1 MDFFIITAII
11 VAIIPVVG
19 MLLIRNRRYKALATK
34 GRNYA
39 SCIMAAAL
47 FSFVCNLCV
56 GEGVASRI
64 MLDVMLAVTALS
76 VLTNSILKSEF
87 KWRVVISL
95 IVLQVVLSLYYILCS
110 FGVTCLLT
118 DIASD
123 DIMLGLILINM
134 CFFAYVVWLRVRS
147 VKDIMSFCTVWAW
160 LTFAVDVVYL
170 LMIVAVYVLYHLTL
184 SCNVMNLVTFVMMAG
199 LMFAYCIR
207 IISDSA
213 FALLVNHERLIVESM
228 KISLVEAS
236 GIQREESAYKEV
248 FERIKRYFEA
258 EKPYLNNKLTIN
270 DVVLEV
276 FSNKVYI
283 SRAISHFTGRNF
295 CQYVNYHR
303 VKYAMDVFRRNT
315 NLKISELWPMSGF
328 NSIVSFN
335 MAFRLFVNESPSE
348 WCRKEKKKL
357 KTK

>member
-11 VAIIPVVG
+11 VAIIPVIG
-19 MLLIRNRRYKALATK
+19 MLLVRNRRYKALATK
-34 GRNYA
+34 GRKYA
-39 SCIMAAAL
+39 SFVMSAVL

-56 GEGVASRI
+56 GNGVGVRI
-64 MLDVMLAVTALS
+64 MLDTMLAVTALS
-76 VLTNSILKSEF
+76 VLTNPILKGKL
-87 KWRVVISL
+87 KWRVARCLIILEVI
-95 IVLQVVLSLYYILCS
+95 LSLYYVLCS
-110 FGVTCLLT
+110 LGIIRLLP
-118 DIASD
+118 DAVCEGF
-123 DIMLGLILINM
+123 MLSLILINI
-134 CFFAYVVWLRVRS
+134 CFFVYVVWLRIRS

-170 LMIVAVYVLYHLTL
+170 LMIVAVYALRSLTL
-184 SCNVMNLVTFVMMAG
+184 SCMIMNLVTFVMMSG
-199 LMFAYCIR
+199 LMFAYSIR

-236 GIQREESAYKEV
+236 GVQREESAYREV
-248 FERIKRYFEA
+248 FERIKRYFET
-258 EKPYLNNKLTIN
+258 EKPYLNHKLTIN

-283 SRAISHFTGRNF
+283 SRAISDFTGRNF

-303 VKYAMDVFRRNT
+303 IKHAMELFRRNT
-315 NLKISELWPMSGF
+315 NLKISELWPLSGF

-348 WCRKEKKKL
+348 WCRKEKKRQKS
-357 KTK
+357 K

>member
-11 VAIIPVVG
+11 VAIIPIVG

-64 MLDVMLAVTALS
+64 MLDVMLAVTGLS
-76 VLTNSILKSEF
+76 ILTNSILKSKL
-87 KWRVVISL
+87 KWRMTISV
-95 IVLQVVLSLYYILCS
+95 IVLEVFLSLYYILCS
-110 FGVTCLLT
+110 LGVIRLLPVEVWENL
-118 DIASD
+118 
-123 DIMLGLILINM
+123 MLGLVLADA
-134 CFFAYVVWLRVRS
+134 CFFVYVIWLRVRS

-170 LMIVAVYVLYHLTL
+170 LMLVAVYALHVLTF
-184 SCNVMNLVTFVMMAG
+184 SCYFMSVVTFVMASG

-213 FALLVNHERLIVESM
+213 FALLVNHERIIVESM
-228 KISLVEAS
+228 KISLVESS
-236 GIQREESAYKEV
+236 GVQREESAYKEV

-303 VKYAMDVFRRNT
+303 IKHAMELFRGNP
-315 NLKISELWPMSGF
+315 NLKISELWPVSGF